1 MIDLNQFAEWQAED
15 PNRSVEIKLDGA
27 GARAWVWDGSIM
39 TGQFVKSVAEI
50 NLKAKKEQAE
60 RAEFERLRA
69 KFEVKEK
76 SSATGN
82 GKED

>member
-15 PNRSVEIKLDGA
+15 PNRSVEIKLA
-27 GARAWVWDGSIM
+27 GEATRAWVWDSSIM
-39 TGQFVKSVAEI
+39 KGQFVKSVAEI
-50 NLKAKKEQAE
+50 DLLAKKEQAE

-69 KFEVKEK
+69 KFEAKEK